1 MNSSTGINSPGARRL
16 EIVTILV
23 LLSLIWLV
31 RCQRLEAD
39 PPSDLSISTDVY
51 TDPAQY
57 TLFAKTYVNRGDLN
71 PFHDHRHPVFLKSM
85 VTVLAV
91 VVFDALGV
99 GVWQSNLVGLLYAF
113 GALVLFFLFVRRVAG
128 RVAGLLYL
136 LLISF
141 NYNQIFYGRLPFLE
155 NAMAFYAFL
164 ALVLVVYCRRW
175 VWFLLA
181 GMSLGAAIFFGKM
194 IGVAFVFPFACF
206 FVYRWFYDKP
216 HWSLLR
222 PLLFTVGLAAAAL
235 FWYFF
240 TYAPMKEQVAG
251 YFGEQAVSLY
261 GSPEGLR
268 SIDDFVWKMVSLG
281 EKEQL
286 FSRMPVVGL
295 LGAVFIMMIL
305 YHVGRVRS
313 WREGFGSLNAGHIF
327 MGAMIVAFYGSLMIW
342 NYRPMRYQL
351 VMIYPFY
358 GAAAT
363 ILAAMWYQKSSSSP
377 KKVPLLFYLLSIPV
391 VVVPLYQYCQAL
403 FDADA
408 DVACWEEYKYWLVAV
423 ATAITILAGAGV
435 AVWQRRTRL
444 LPSWLPKTLLVLVCV
459 ALPLNG
465 MRLYHNFRNKAAYTI
480 RDCNI
485 DLGAILSPGA
495 VVSGPFGPTLTLANE
510 LDCIIHMFGVSQPDP
525 DLFMKFPVTHLLLDE
540 ANETQ
545 AKEDY
550 PEIMDGAVHRVTYR
564 VGSKKVRLFSVAGLT
579 GNSVADG
586 YRRSLYEETVD
597 LENAGATEEAMKRA
611 MAFVE
616 RYPQNSSCY
625 LLLGEKFQREEY
637 MKSAETMF
645 KKAVEFS
652 PTSYHLNARLA
663 EFYKDWFLATGEPR
677 LKELGLKY
685 YDRAIEYSRKPG
697 RIEKARRELKES
709 LP

>member
-1 MNSSTGINSPGARRL
+1 MNSSIGTNRSSARRL
-16 EIVTILV
+16 EIITILV
-23 LLSLIWLV
+23 LLSLILLV
-31 RCQRLEAD
+31 RLQQLAAD

-57 TLFAKTYVNRGDLN
+57 TLFARTCVNQGDLN
-71 PFHDHRHPVFLKSM
+71 PFDDHRHPVFLKST

-91 VVFDALGV
+91 VVFKALGV

-113 GALVLFFLFVRRVAG
+113 GALVLFFLFIRRVAG
-128 RVAGLLYL
+128 RAAGLLYL

-175 VWFLLA
+175 VWFLPA
-181 GMSLGAAIFFGKM
+181 GLSLGAAIFFGKM
-194 IGVAFVFPFACF
+194 IGMAFVFPFACY

-216 HWSLLR
+216 HRSLLG
-222 PLLFTVGLAAAAL
+222 PLLFTVGLATVAL

-268 SIDDFVWKMVSLG
+268 SIGDFVWKMVSLG

-295 LGAVFIMMIL
+295 LGAAFIMMIL
-305 YHVGRVRS
+305 YHVGRARS

-327 MGAMIVAFYGSLMIW
+327 LGGMIVAFYGSLMIW

-363 ILAAMWYQKSSSSP
+363 ILAAIWYRKPSSSP
-377 KKVPLLFYLLSIPV
+377 EKVPLLFYLLSIPV
-391 VVVPLYQYCQAL
+391 VVVPLYQFCQAL

-408 DVACWEEYKYWLVAV
+408 DVACWEEYKHWLLSIA
-423 ATAITILAGAGV
+423 AAITVLVGAGV
-435 AVWQRRTRL
+435 ARYRL
-444 LPSWLPKTLLVLVCV
+444 RARSLPNLMPRVLLVLIWI
-459 ALPLNG
+459 ALPFDG
-465 MRLYHNFRNKAAYTI
+465 VRQYHRAWQGAAYTI

-525 DLFMKFPVTHLLLDE
+525 GLFMKFPVTHLLLDE
-540 ANETQ
+540 ANEIR

-564 VGSKKVRLFSVAGLT
+564 VGSKKVRLFSVVGLT
-579 GNSVADG
+579 GNSVADN

-597 LENAGATEEAMKRA
+597 LDNAGASEEAMKRA
-611 MAFVE
+611 LAFLE
-616 RYPQNSSCY
+616 QYPQNSSCY

-637 MKSAETMF
+637 MKQAETMF

-652 PTSYHLNARLA
+652 PTNYHLNARLA
-663 EFYKDWFLATGEPR
+663 EFYKDWFLATGESR

-685 YDRAIEYSRKPG
+685 YDRAMEYNLKPS
-697 RIEKARRELKES
+697 RIEKARRELEES